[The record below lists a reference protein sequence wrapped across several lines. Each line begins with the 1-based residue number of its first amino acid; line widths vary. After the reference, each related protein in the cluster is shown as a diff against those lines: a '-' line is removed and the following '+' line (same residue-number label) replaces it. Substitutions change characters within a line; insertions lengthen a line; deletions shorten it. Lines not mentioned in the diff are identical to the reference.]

1 MNPNKNKAKLHTM
14 VFCEKKPTNVL
25 NFEEKVDSF
34 IRKSKKSATVF
45 IQHKHGIG
53 SKIKNI
59 TACLK
64 LIEKDFDDVEEVSF
78 TTDRYNTKSGELL
91 VIQWKNSIKNR
102 LGL

>member
-1 MNPNKNKAKLHTM
+1 MNPIKNKATLHTM
-14 VFCEKKPTNVL
+14 VLSEKKPSNVL
-25 NFEEKVDSF
+25 NFEERVDSF

-59 TACLK
+59 NACLK
-64 LIEKDFDDVEEVSF
+64 LIEQDFGEVEELSF

-91 VIQWKNSIKNR
+91 VIQWKNSIRNR
-102 LGL
+102 LDL